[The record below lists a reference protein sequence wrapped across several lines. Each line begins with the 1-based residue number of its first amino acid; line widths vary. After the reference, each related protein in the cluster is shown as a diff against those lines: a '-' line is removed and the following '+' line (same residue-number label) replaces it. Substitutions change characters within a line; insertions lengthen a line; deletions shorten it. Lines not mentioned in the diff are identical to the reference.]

1 MGVELA
7 VGNAASHWTAMAKA
21 RGWAWVDGPGFTAVR
36 SELTHRVLLAARP
49 IADAG
54 ELRRELLAVF
64 RDWGSRQLC
73 LEDSTESLD
82 LSDLGFEAAL
92 AMPVMVR
99 EPGASETP
107 SLRRRAGAARAGV
120 PASRSSLSAAED
132 ALAHE
137 VSAAEALDEED
148 LAAVERVVVE
158 GFPILHRLPWQR
170 GRQFPVGAVVP
181 GQRSWLACVDGRPAA
196 ACVTY
201 DDGAAVG
208 FYWVATLPEFRSL
221 GAARAVVRAG
231 LDGHP
236 GRPATLTAT
245 LLGEPLYRR
254 LGFTERGV
262 ARWWQFP
269 ATPAEL
275 RR

>member
-21 RGWAWVDGPGFTAVR
+21 RGWEWVDGPGFTAVR
-36 SELTHRVLLAARP
+36 SDMTHRVLLSAEP
-49 IADAG
+49 TADPVH
-54 ELRRELLAVF
+54 LRRELLSVF
-64 RDWGSRQLC
+64 RRWDSRQLC
-73 LEDSTESLD
+73 LEDPTQSLD

-92 AMPVMVR
+92 TMPLMVR
-99 EPGASETP
+99 DPDAPEKG
-107 SLRRRAGAARAGV
+107 SLRRRTATPTASGTTLADSLDHAAADDLRAG
-120 PASRSSLSAAED
+120 
-132 ALAHE
+132 
-137 VSAAEALDEED
+137 EALDEED

-158 GFPILHRLPWQR
+158 GFPILQRLPWRR
-170 GRQFPVGAVVP
+170 GEQFPAGVAVA
-181 GQRSWLACVDGRPAA
+181 GQRSWLARVGGRPAA
-196 ACVTY
+196 ACVTH
-201 DDGAAVG
+201 DDGTAVG
-208 FYWVATLPEFRSL
+208 FYWVATLPEFRSR
-221 GAARAVVRAG
+221 GAARAVMRAG
-231 LDGHP
+231 LSAHP
-236 GRPATLTAT
+236 DRPATLTAT